1 MPATRTVQRPNPV
14 GHGSASVPVLFSLPN
29 VQPAIAAAAT
39 GAAAQQRPPEGKQ
52 RTEGPRRD
60 FERVDVAPPQPP
72 ASFEPSA
79 ILVSPAEGLPNRN
92 ESWLNKL
99 TSQLTNITIIF
110 LLIAVLSLT
119 YRNLQQSEGGK
130 SSAGSVSLVET
141 ESPSPTSLAPA
152 SLAPASLA
160 PASLAPAAIPAQ
172 ATQELPD
179 LTAEIARE
187 KAPSIDEPKTAQ
199 VAMEAPEVEPSDLE
213 KGAIPLLLPPAPLP
227 SPTETVD
234 ATLGKPTLDS
244 AKPSG
249 PYGTASPPFSLTSS
263 KNLVASGPSVP
274 VPAPRAEGRTRA
286 DTMETDNPSLNTR
299 EIIRMRNGQRRF
311 ESGPSDP
318 SLPRVESLSRPS
330 GTRSPTAAIGGT
342 PVMTGQSYPA
352 IAPQYEPISLPTVLT
367 PSSRIIQPASDT
379 PQKFPQK
386 QYVPL
391 SPVLPNPNEA
401 SEFDDG
407 NP

>member
-39 GAAAQQRPPEGKQ
+39 GAAAQRPPEGKL

-99 TSQLTNITIIF
+99 SSQLTNITIIF

-130 SSAGSVSLVET
+130 SSSGSVSLVET
-141 ESPSPTSLAPA
+141 ESLAPA
-152 SLAPASLA
+152 SPS

-172 ATQELPD
+172 ATRELPD

-187 KAPSIDEPKTAQ
+187 KAPAIDEPKTAQ
-199 VAMEAPEVEPSDLE
+199 VAMEAPEVEPRDLE

-227 SPTETVD
+227 SPTETAD
-234 ATLGKPTLDS
+234 ATLGKPNLDS

-274 VPAPRAEGRTRA
+274 SPAPRAEGRTRA

-367 PSSRIIQPASDT
+367 PSSRIIQPTSDA